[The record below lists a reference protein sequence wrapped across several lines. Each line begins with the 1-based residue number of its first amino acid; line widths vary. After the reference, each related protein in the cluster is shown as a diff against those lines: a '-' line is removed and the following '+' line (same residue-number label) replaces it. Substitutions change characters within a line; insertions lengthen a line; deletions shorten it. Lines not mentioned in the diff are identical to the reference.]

1 MMKTL
6 MILAHSNIQ
15 NSLANKIIAD
25 QISQLADTEVRNL
38 GQLYPDFQIDIAA
51 EQQALLQADLIIFQY
66 PFHWYSVPGILK
78 EWMDRVFLFGF
89 AYGPDSQLRGKNLLV
104 STTIG
109 GPLNSY
115 AAGGHN
121 HFTTQELLR
130 PLEQSANFTGMVF
143 LPPLISHDMV
153 YKTGGDNSREDITQR
168 AHEHAEQLCR
178 LIQQKS
184 ASFMQQ
190 GAPSAA

>member
-15 NSLANKIIAD
+15 NSLANKIIAE

-89 AYGPDSQLRGKNLLV
+89 A
-104 STTIG
+104 
-109 GPLNSY
+109 
-115 AAGGHN
+115 
-121 HFTTQELLR
+121 F
-130 PLEQSANFTGMVF
+130 
-143 LPPLISHDMV
+143 
-153 YKTGGDNSREDITQR
+153 
-168 AHEHAEQLCR
+168 
-178 LIQQKS
+178 
-184 ASFMQQ
+184 
-190 GAPSAA
+190 